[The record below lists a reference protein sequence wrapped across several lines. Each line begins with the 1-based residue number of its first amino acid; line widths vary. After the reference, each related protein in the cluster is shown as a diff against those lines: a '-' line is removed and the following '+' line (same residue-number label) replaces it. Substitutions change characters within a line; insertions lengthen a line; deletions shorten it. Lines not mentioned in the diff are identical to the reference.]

1 MIRLLVLHY
10 PRPDL
15 PTARSLFEAALDVA
29 FQQERHLDEST
40 HYWHA
45 DLTDDCA
52 IELWPASAVR
62 PCSRVQIAFTVTD
75 LDAAVDRLTDAG
87 FAVRRLPATGLLLD
101 PNGNRVALM
110 GRSDVP

>member
-15 PTARSLFEAALDVA
+15 PVAKALFEAALDCT

-45 DLTDDCA
+45 DLPDGCA

-62 PCSRVQIAFTVTD
+62 PCSRVQLAFTVTD
-75 LDAAVDRLTDAG
+75 LDAADERLTDAG
-87 FAVRRLPATGLLLD
+87 FEVRRLAATALLLD
-101 PNGNRVALM
+101 PSGNHVALM